1 MLFHKPLPRPLM
13 RTPLPPFQYI
23 RKRGLQLELSTGYSR
38 VSIQSWDRC
47 SSDGAS
53 GNLVHS
59 NCDLAGDSSCCST
72 NRYMAYLEGVPL
84 NPSFEGLP
92 SKILCA
98 NVRLHTGT
106 PLYKF
111 YFATRDGD
119 MLHKATPLIVSHHHG
134 TYMLQDAGGRS
145 ISRLLVSNLYTS
157 K

>member
-1 MLFHKPLPRPLM
+1 MARPGTLCIA
-13 RTPLPPFQYI
+13 TVTVLVILVAAVQ
-23 RKRGLQLELSTGYSR
+23 TGI
-38 VSIQSWDRC
+38 V
-47 SSDGAS
+47 
-53 GNLVHS
+53 
-59 NCDLAGDSSCCST
+59 
-72 NRYMAYLEGVPL
+72 AYLEGVPL

-98 NVRLHTGT
+98 NMRLHTGT